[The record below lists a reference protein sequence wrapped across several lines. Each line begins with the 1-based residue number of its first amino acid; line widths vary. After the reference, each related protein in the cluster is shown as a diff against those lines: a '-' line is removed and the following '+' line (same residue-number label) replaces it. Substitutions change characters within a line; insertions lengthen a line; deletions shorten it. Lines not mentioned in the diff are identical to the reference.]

1 MRITNSM
8 VTANTKANININKYN
23 SDKLNTMTASGQK
36 ITRPSDDPV
45 IAIRALRL
53 NTSISELAQF
63 SDKNIPDAD
72 AWYRNTEDALVQADT
87 VLESMRQCLNQAVS
101 QENTIQSV
109 QDILEELKQLKT
121 QYYAIGNADSA
132 GRTVFTGFRTS
143 EMLTF
148 TTDEIKKYEIT
159 ENLSIKDVELAD
171 YIAGTKYVDRNSDY
185 IDSYKEVDVTKQ
197 QYYRL
202 KLSYSDIAAINKP
215 SDIAVESIAGKSPE
229 DIDAIYTGA
238 SEMTLIKET
247 GELIIPK
254 TVYEGLK
261 SGEDTLEITYTK
273 SNWKNGDLRP
283 EHYFMCKTPE
293 ETSEIYKDGIEYNFN
308 RVDADGNPTTDTS
321 FDPTGFKEQNIAYEI
336 AFNQT
341 IEINTHASDAFSHD
355 IGRDIEELI
364 DIAQKVL
371 DSEKKITAI
380 EGMKTDGLLS
390 DVDKYN
396 AMMNAAKKENVL
408 YNEKMHNL
416 FQTAVGSFKGY
427 SDKLNNQISKIGAMT
442 ARLEL
447 TKNRVKDQKL
457 NVKELA
463 DENINADLTETALD
477 YKNAMNA
484 LEAARLAAGKIADST
499 LLNFI

>member
-53 NTSISELAQF
+53 NTSISELTQF

-72 AWYRNTEDALVQADT
+72 AWYRNTEDALVQADG
-87 VLESMRQCLNQAVS
+87 VLESMRQCLNQATS

-109 QDILEELKQLKT
+109 EDILEELKQLKK

-148 TTDEIKKYEIT
+148 TTDEIKEYEIT
-159 ENLSIKDVELAD
+159 EKLSLKDVELTD
-171 YIAGTKYVDRNSDY
+171 YIAGTQYVDRNTPSADY
-185 IDSYKEVDVTKQ
+185 NEIDVRKEQ
-197 QYYRL
+197 FYRL
-202 KLSYSDIAAINKP
+202 KISYSDISGIAA
-215 SDIAVESIAGKSPE
+215 SDSSGVTVASIAGKTPAE
-229 DIDAIYTGA
+229 IDAIYTGA
-238 SEMTLIKET
+238 TGITLIKET
-247 GELIIPK
+247 GELIISK
-254 TVYEGLK
+254 EKYDELK
-261 SGEDTLEITYTK
+261 NTDSLELTYTK
-273 SNWKNGDLRP
+273 ENWKNGDLRP
-283 EHYFMCKTPE
+283 EHYFMCKTPDDKS
-293 ETSEIYKDGIEYNFN
+293 TIYPDGIEYNFN
-308 RVDADGNPTTDTS
+308 RVDTAGNPVTS
-321 FDPTGFKEQNIAYEI
+321 VGTITGFKEQDIAYEI

-355 IGRDIEELI
+355 IGRNIEELI

-371 DSEKKITAI
+371 DSEKKISAV
-380 EGMKTDGLLS
+380 EAMKS
-390 DVDKYN
+390 DETISAVDYER
-396 AMMNAAKKENVL
+396 MMAAAKKENVL
-408 YNEKMHNL
+408 YNEKMHNI
-416 FQTAVGSFKGY
+416 FQSAIGNFKDY
-427 SDKLNNQISKIGAMT
+427 SDNLNKQISKIGAMT

-463 DENINADLTETALD
+463 DDNINADITETALD

>member
-53 NTSISELAQF
+53 NTSISELTQF

-72 AWYRNTEDALVQADT
+72 AWYRNTEDALVQADG
-87 VLESMRQCLNQAVS
+87 VLESMRQCLNQATS

-109 QDILEELKQLKT
+109 EDILEELKQLKK

-148 TTDEIKKYEIT
+148 TTDEIKEYEIT
-159 ENLSIKDVELAD
+159 EKLSLKDVELTD
-171 YIAGTKYVDRNSDY
+171 YIAGTQYVDRNTPSADY
-185 IDSYKEVDVTKQ
+185 NEIDVRKEQ
-197 QYYRL
+197 FYRL
-202 KLSYSDIAAINKP
+202 KISYSDISGIAA
-215 SDIAVESIAGKSPE
+215 SDTSGVTVASIAGKTPAE
-229 DIDAIYTGA
+229 IDAIYTGA
-238 SEMTLIKET
+238 TGITLIKET
-247 GELIIPK
+247 GELIISK
-254 TVYEGLK
+254 EKYDELK
-261 SGEDTLEITYTK
+261 DADSLELTYTK
-273 SNWKNGDLRP
+273 ENWKNGDLRP
-283 EHYFMCKTPE
+283 EHYFMCKTPNDKS
-293 ETSEIYKDGIEYNFN
+293 TIYPGGIEYNFN
-308 RVDADGNPTTDTS
+308 RVDAGNPVTS
-321 FDPTGFKEQNIAYEI
+321 GGTITGFKEQDIAYEI

-355 IGRDIEELI
+355 IGRNIEELI

-371 DSEKKITAI
+371 DSEKKISAV
-380 EGMKTDGLLS
+380 EAMKS
-390 DVDKYN
+390 DETISAVDYER
-396 AMMNAAKKENVL
+396 MMAAAKKENVL
-408 YNEKMHNL
+408 YNEKMHNI
-416 FQTAVGSFKGY
+416 FQSAIGNFKDY
-427 SDKLNNQISKIGAMT
+427 SDNLNKQISKIGAMT

-463 DENINADLTETALD
+463 DDNINADITETALD